1 MKREYVDNCF
11 PTLFETSLLLFVEIR
26 CIIPWITSFGGGF
39 MASSAQKQ
47 DLTKGSLWPKIF
59 LFSVPLVFSNLL
71 QVVFNLAD
79 IAVVGQFVG
88 SLALGSVGST
98 TILISMFTGFFIGL
112 SGGINVLTARHYGA
126 RSTQALQDT
135 IHTAA
140 LVSLALGAVMT
151 ALGLGASR
159 WVLTILGTKA
169 ELLEGALLYLRI
181 YLLGMPAL
189 ALYNFG
195 NAVFSAVGD
204 PQRPVRYL
212 TISGILNVVLNL
224 FFVLVCGLE
233 VSGVALASIISQYLS
248 AFLVVRDLFLVKSD
262 YAMGFDRLRLHR
274 SRAVEILAIGLPG
287 GLQNCIFA
295 VANLFT
301 QSAINTFDAITVAG
315 ISAAANA
322 DTIIYDV
329 MAAFYTACGSFMGQN
344 YGARKKNRILKS
356 YLICLLYSF
365 AIGTGLGLLLVC
377 FGSTFLRLFTS
388 DPAVV
393 TAGMTRLTIMGFCYG
408 FSAFMDNSIAGSR
421 ALGKSLAPSIIVILG
436 SCVFRIVW
444 IKTIFAHFGT
454 IPSLFSLYIASWALT
469 GLAELLYFARTY
481 RKQTGN
487 W

>member
-1 MKREYVDNCF
+1 MSAK
-11 PTLFETSLLLFVEIR
+11 VE
-26 CIIPWITSFGGGF
+26 
-39 MASSAQKQ
+39 KQ
-47 DLTKGSLWPKIF
+47 DLTQGSLWSKIF

-126 RSTQALQDT
+126 KSTQALRDT
-135 IHTAA
+135 IHSAA
-140 LVSLALGAVMT
+140 LVSLILGFVMMG
-151 ALGLGASR
+151 LGLGLSH
-159 WVLTILGTKA
+159 WVLTILGTKP
-169 ELLEGALLYLRI
+169 ELLDGALLYFRI

-189 ALYNFG
+189 AIYNFG

-212 TISGILNVVLNL
+212 TAAGILNVILNL
-224 FFVLVCGLE
+224 FFVLVCHLA
-233 VSGVALASIISQYLS
+233 VAGVALASILSQYLS
-248 AFLVVRDLFLVKSD
+248 AFLVVRDLFRSKCD
-262 YAMGFDRLRLHR
+262 YAMRTDQLRLHR
-274 SRAVEILAIGLPG
+274 DRAVDILAIGLPS
-287 GLQNCIFA
+287 GLQNCVFA

-344 YGARKKNRILKS
+344 YGARKKDRILKS
-356 YLICLLYSF
+356 YLISLFYAF
-365 AIGTGLGLLLVC
+365 VIGAGLGLLLLA
-377 FGSTFLRLFTS
+377 FGPVFLGFFTS

-393 TAGMTRLTIMGFCYG
+393 TSGMERVSIMALCYG
-408 FSAFMDNSIAGSR
+408 FSALMDNSIAASR
-421 ALGKSLAPSIIVILG
+421 ALGKSLAPSVIVITG
-436 SCVFRIVW
+436 SCIFRILW
-444 IKTIFAHFGT
+444 IKTIFAYFGT
-454 IPSLFSLYIASWALT
+454 IPSLFLLYIVSWTLT
-469 GLAELLYFARTY
+469 GLAELLYFSRTY
-481 RKQTGN
+481 RKQVKT
-487 W
+487 WI

>member
-1 MKREYVDNCF
+1 M
-11 PTLFETSLLLFVEIR
+11 
-26 CIIPWITSFGGGF
+26 
-39 MASSAQKQ
+39 SSTAQKQ
-47 DLTKGSLWPKIF
+47 DLTQGSLWSRIF

-112 SGGINVLTARHYGA
+112 AGGINVLTARHFGA
-126 RSTQALQDT
+126 RSTQTLQDT
-135 IHTAA
+135 IHSAA
-140 LVSLALGAVMT
+140 LVSLALGFVMMG
-151 ALGLGASR
+151 LGLGFSR
-159 WVLTILGTKA
+159 WVLTLLGTKP
-169 ELLEGALLYLRI
+169 ELLDGALQYFRI

-212 TISGILNVVLNL
+212 TIAGVLNVILNL
-224 FFVLVCGLE
+224 FFVLVCRME
-233 VSGVALASIISQYLS
+233 VSGVALASILSQYLS
-248 AFLVVRDLFLVKSD
+248 AFLVLRDLFLSKSE
-262 YAMGFDRLRLHR
+262 YAMRFPQLRLHR
-274 SRAVEILAIGLPG
+274 DRAKDILAIGLPG
-287 GLQNCIFA
+287 GLQNCVFA

-329 MAAFYTACGSFMGQN
+329 MAAFYTTCGSFMGQN
-344 YGARKKNRILKS
+344 YGAMKKKRVLKS
-356 YLICLLYSF
+356 YLISLFYAF
-365 AIGTGLGLLLVC
+365 VIGAGLGLLVLI
-377 FGSTFLRLFTS
+377 FGETFLGFFTP

-393 TAGMTRLTIMGFCYG
+393 AQGMQRLSIMGLCYG
-408 FSAFMDNSIAGSR
+408 FSALMDASIAASR
-421 ALGKSLAPSIIVILG
+421 ALGKSLVPSVVVILG

-444 IKTIFAHFGT
+444 IETVFAHYGT
-454 IPSLFSLYIASWALT
+454 IASLFLLYIVSWLLT
-469 GLAELLYFARTY
+469 GLAELWYFARTY
-481 RKQTGN
+481 RKTLS
-487 W
+487 